1 MSLIESL
8 PARPLEPQE
17 LTSLNRADAFELV
30 VAVED
35 DGPARSL
42 LVATEG
48 WVKAIAYEDDAG
60 WSVVE
65 TVELDEETQ
74 RIDGLQTCEEA
85 VLSFR
90 DDGNEE

>member
-17 LTSLNRADAFELV
+17 LTSLNRADAFDLV

-48 WVKAIAYEDDAG
+48 WVKAIAHEDGAG

-65 TVELDEETQ
+65 TVALDDETE
-74 RIDGLQTCEEA
+74 RIDGLQACEEA
-85 VLSFR
+85 ILSFR

>member
-8 PARPLEPQE
+8 PPRPLEPQE
-17 LTSLNRADAFELV
+17 LTSLNRADAFDLV

-42 LVATEG
+42 LFATDA
-48 WVKAIAYEDDAG
+48 WVKGVAYEDDAG

-65 TVELDEETQ
+65 TVALDGETE

-90 DDGNEE
+90 GDGNEE

>member
-8 PARPLEPQE
+8 PPRPLEPQE
-17 LTSLNRADAFELV
+17 LTSLNRADAFDLV

-42 LVATEG
+42 LFATDA
-48 WVKAIAYEDDAG
+48 WVKGAAYQEDAG

-65 TVELDEETQ
+65 TVTVDGGTE
-74 RIDGLQTCEEA
+74 RIEGLQACEEA
-85 VLSFR
+85 ILSFR
-90 DDGNEE
+90 NDENEE